1 MPGVRHPRFFRI
13 SKRGPEGGER
23 GQTGETAGGKTL
35 REPLPSCPAPS
46 SASEEAPVGRFKPAS
61 KLVLRTSRGGEL
73 KMLAWGGKRRA
84 GQSMTPSGGKNRSV
98 FRSGRPSPNLQECF
112 PVRKLGKKCKALLA
126 GSEYRLII
134 NTLLP
139 FPAVS
144 SMHQS
149 LFLKENT
156 SRPLTPQGED
166 LTCSRFDLKTFINPS
181 FGRAEGQQVN
191 RRGGR
196 GKEMWTWKWSPSET
210 FQAIMS
216 TLH

>member
-1 MPGVRHPRFFRI
+1 MSQFKRPSTCQWQHGQRQDQRRGAFPSMPGVRHPRFFRI

-98 FRSGRPSPNLQECF
+98 FRSGRPRPNLQECF
-112 PVRKLGKKCKALLA
+112 PVRKLWEKMQSSAGRVRIQVNHKHFAPIPCGVFNASIFVSQGK
-126 GSEYRLII
+126 
-134 NTLLP
+134 
-139 FPAVS
+139 
-144 SMHQS
+144 HQ
-149 LFLKENT
+149 
-156 SRPLTPQGED
+156 QA
-166 LTCSRFDLKTFINPS
+166 INPS
-181 FGRAEGQQVN
+181 G
-191 RRGGR
+191 
-196 GKEMWTWKWSPSET
+196 
-210 FQAIMS
+210 
-216 TLH
+216 